1 MTEKIIITALGKEV
15 KLPGNLHPD
24 VEVFVENVLRKA
36 NEEFRKTDY
45 GHTAVGMVSTV
56 LLAAAVNAT
65 PEEQQEKL
73 RLCVRRAIQK
83 YDKNV
88 IPFLR
93 DELGL
98 ALSEEDIQAASA
110 NRST

>member
-1 MTEKIIITALGKEV
+1 MTEKKIITATGKEV
-15 KLPGNLHPD
+15 KLPDNLHPD
-24 VEVFVENVLRKA
+24 IEAFVENVLRKA

-56 LLAAAVNAT
+56 LLAAAVGAT

-93 DELGL
+93 DELKL
-98 ALSEEDIQAASA
+98 VLSEEDIQAVSA

>member
-56 LLAAAVNAT
+56 LLAAAVSAT

-93 DELGL
+93 DELKL
-98 ALSEEDIQAASA
+98 VLSEDDIQTASA
-110 NRST
+110 NSSS

>member
-15 KLPGNLHPD
+15 KLPDNLHPD
-24 VEVFVENVLRKA
+24 IEAFVENVLRKA
-36 NEEFRKTDY
+36 DKEFRKTDY

-56 LLAAAVNAT
+56 LLAAAMNAT

-93 DELGL
+93 DELKL
-98 ALSEEDIQAASA
+98 VLSEDDIQTAST
-110 NRST
+110 NSSS